1 LRRDYRHIARHA
13 GQRARSR
20 GKLPVKLTVQAGP
33 GPRMKA
39 SGESASLPIHR
50 TGMQL
55 DLPRWTVSDEDAGV
69 RLDKFLAAPGRIG
82 SRSRVVS
89 ALERGRIYV
98 NDAEATLADASSRLA
113 AGVVVAVWMDKPGTA
128 RKRRG
133 AFRAGALRILHEDE
147 AFIVLDKPA
156 GLLSVPLDQ
165 RDAAPSAF
173 ELVEDHLRSHG
184 KKRPLI
190 VHRIDQDTSGLVVFA
205 KDARAQ
211 EELKGQFRRREP
223 ERIYW
228 AVVYGHPHPGAG
240 TWRDRL
246 VWDERA
252 QIQKATHPR
261 DPNGTDASSDYEVL
275 ESFAESSLI
284 EVRLHTG
291 KRNQI
296 RIQARLRGYPLVGER
311 RYTFDSIERRQI
323 VFARHALHAYR
334 LAFRHPFDGRALRFE
349 APLPSDFAD
358 LLKVLRT

>member
-1 LRRDYRHIARHA
+1 VR
-13 GQRARSR
+13 Q
-20 GKLPVKLTVQAGP
+20 PVGV
-33 GPRMKA
+33 
-39 SGESASLPIHR
+39 
-50 TGMQL
+50 
-55 DLPRWTVSDEDAGV
+55 PRWTVRDEDAGE
-69 RLDKFLAAPGRIG
+69 RLDKFLAAPDRLG
-82 SRSRVVS
+82 SRSRVVT
-89 ALERGRIYV
+89 ALERGRVYV
-98 NDAEATLADASSRLA
+98 NEAEATLADASSRLT

-133 AFRAGALRILHEDE
+133 AFSAGMLRIVHEDD

-165 RDAAPSAF
+165 RDAAPSAY

-228 AVVYGHPHPGAG
+228 AVVYGHPDPGAG

-246 VWDERA
+246 VWDQRA

-261 DPNGTDASSDYEVL
+261 DPNGTDASCEYEVL

-311 RYTFDSIERRQI
+311 RYTFDAPERRPI
-323 VFARHALHAYR
+323 AFARHALHAYR

-349 APLPSDFAD
+349 APLPSDFTD
-358 LLKVLRT
+358 LLEVLRT

>member
-1 LRRDYRHIARHA
+1 MENSGEIPECRIGQVHA
-13 GQRARSR
+13 GSWHIDDASRQTLSCQHDSDCAR
-20 GKLPVKLTVQAGP
+20 
-33 GPRMKA
+33 
-39 SGESASLPIHR
+39 PIAVNH
-50 TGMQL
+50 
-55 DLPRWTVSDEDAGV
+55 RWTVADDEAGV
-69 RLDKFLAAPGRIG
+69 RLDKFLAAPERLG
-82 SRSRVVS
+82 SRSRAVT

-98 NDAEATLADASSRLA
+98 NEAETTLADASLRLT
-113 AGVVVAVWMDKPGTA
+113 AGLVIAVWMDKPGSA
-128 RKRRG
+128 RKPRG
-133 AFRAGALRILHEDE
+133 AFSAGALRIVHEDA
-147 AFIVLDKPA
+147 AFLVLDKPA

-184 KKRPLI
+184 KKRPLV

-211 EELKGQFRRREP
+211 EVLKGQFRRREP
-223 ERIYW
+223 ERVYW
-228 AVVYGHPHPGAG
+228 AVVYGHPDPAAG
-240 TWRDRL
+240 VWRDRL

-252 QIQKATHPR
+252 QIQKTTHPR
-261 DPNGTDASSDYEVL
+261 DPSGTDASCEYQVL

-296 RIQARLRGYPLVGER
+296 RIQARLRGCPLVGER
-311 RYTFDSIERRQI
+311 RYTSDSIERRQI

-334 LAFRHPFDGRALRFE
+334 LAFRHPIDGRPLRFE

-358 LLKVLRT
+358 LLKSLRASSRRAPRR

>member
-1 LRRDYRHIARHA
+1 MNR
-13 GQRARSR
+13 
-20 GKLPVKLTVQAGP
+20 
-33 GPRMKA
+33 
-39 SGESASLPIHR
+39 
-50 TGMQL
+50 
-55 DLPRWTVSDEDAGV
+55 RWTIGDEDAGV
-69 RLDKFLAAPGRIG
+69 RLDKFLAAPERLG
-82 SRSRVVS
+82 SRSRVVT

-98 NDAEATLADASSRLA
+98 NEQETTLADASSRLT
-113 AGVVVAVWMDKPGTA
+113 AGVVIAVWMDKPGTA

-133 AFRAGALRILHEDE
+133 VFNAGALRILHEDD

-211 EELKGQFRRREP
+211 VELKGQFRRREP

-240 TWRDRL
+240 IWRDRL

-261 DPNGTDASSDYEVL
+261 DPNGTDASCEYEVIETF
-275 ESFAESSLI
+275 ESASLL

-311 RYTFDSIERRQI
+311 RYTFDSSERRQI

-334 LAFRHPFDGRALRFE
+334 LAFRHPFDGRPLRFE
-349 APLPSDFAD
+349 APIPPD
-358 LLKVLRT
+358 LAGLLALLRT

>member
-1 LRRDYRHIARHA
+1 MQRDSRTEQVRRQPE
-13 GQRARSR
+13 G
-20 GKLPVKLTVQAGP
+20 
-33 GPRMKA
+33 
-39 SGESASLPIHR
+39 
-50 TGMQL
+50 
-55 DLPRWTVSDEDAGV
+55 LPRWTVSTADAGI
-69 RLDKFLAAPGRIG
+69 RLDKFLAAPGRLG
-82 SRSRVVS
+82 SRSRVAT

-98 NDAEATLADASSRLA
+98 NEVEATLADASSPLE
-113 AGVVVAVWMDKPGTA
+113 AGVVVVAWMDKPGSA

-133 AFRAGALRILHEDE
+133 TFSAGALRILHEDD

-165 RDAAPSAF
+165 RDAAASAF

-211 EELKGQFRRREP
+211 ETLKGQFRRREP

-228 AVVYGHPHPGAG
+228 AVVYGHPEPDAG
-240 TWRDRL
+240 TWQDRL

-252 QIQKATHPR
+252 QIQKATHPK
-261 DPNGTDASSDYEVL
+261 DPNGTDASCEYEVL
-275 ESFAESSLI
+275 ESYAESSLI

-311 RYTFDSIERRQI
+311 RYTFDSAERRQI
-323 VFARHALHAYR
+323 PFARHALHAYR

-349 APLPSDFAD
+349 APLPADFAE
-358 LLKVLRT
+358 LLTSLRSQQTGRGGRRSARD